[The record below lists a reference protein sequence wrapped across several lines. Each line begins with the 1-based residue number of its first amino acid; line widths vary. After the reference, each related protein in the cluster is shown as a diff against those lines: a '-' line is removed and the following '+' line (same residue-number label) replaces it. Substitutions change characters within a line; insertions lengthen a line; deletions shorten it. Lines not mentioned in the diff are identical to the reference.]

1 MTKNSRLSK
10 LTQMTSNLFQ
20 KLSNAKNRQRNASK
34 SGGFEESSDP
44 RSLLTTLT
52 SPSITGRFLPFSGT
66 MAQEKPQLY
75 PC

>member
-1 MTKNSRLSK
+1 
-10 LTQMTSNLFQ
+10 
-20 KLSNAKNRQRNASK
+20 
-34 SGGFEESSDP
+34 
-44 RSLLTTLT
+44 LTTLT